1 MAAKKKDNKEEKEQ
15 IPKEFKALTAAEK
28 KKAIAQKCAAIN
40 KSFKKTV
47 IATADKVA
55 NPFFLRHPTGIM
67 DLDIDLAG
75 GFPPGVS
82 MVSGPDGVGK
92 SHLVYRTMA
101 MHQRIYGER
110 AAIALAAVESPIDHF
125 FLRKLGLVIAVPD
138 EAIEERNAWRKQHG
152 LAQYTKD
159 EVKELKRQIGTFLDI
174 TGADMEDTLMTVQ
187 SLLEEDKFRH
197 PDNQFGII
205 AVDSLN
211 AMIPKAWAAVELD
224 DEQRRGAHAIAIQR
238 FFAQTY
244 PIWTSLDRPPLF
256 TSLLF
261 TQQVRANAAKGSAPK
276 HIAQYLPDSAPAMG
290 SYAARHGKLVDIL
303 LYTGGKLKEK
313 LSDEE
318 RKGRT
323 AKSETT
329 QKVLGW
335 EITKGKAGTHEGITG
350 EVVFDFDQEDYID
363 LQRTILVSGMRHGV
377 FQEKEGKFTFVNPD
391 TGIDSEIIK
400 NVPVD
405 VLLKKLKEE
414 PEFEIEI
421 RRSVLQAAG
430 VQCRYI

>member
-1 MAAKKKDNKEEKEQ
+1 MAAKKKEEKNEKEAA
-15 IPKEFKALTAAEK
+15 PKVFTPLTPAQKKALIT
-28 KKAIAQKCAAIN
+28 QKVAAIN

-47 IATADKVA
+47 VATADKVQ
-55 NPFFLRHPTGIM
+55 NGFFLRHPTGIM

-82 MVSGPDGVGK
+82 MISGADGVGK

-110 AAIALAAVESPIDHF
+110 SAIALAAVESPIDHF
-125 FLRKLGLVIAVPD
+125 FMRKLGVIIAVPD
-138 EAIEERNAWRKQHG
+138 SAIEERNDWRRQHG
-152 LAQYTKD
+152 LPAFTKD
-159 EVKELKRQIGTFLDI
+159 EVKELKRQVGTFLDI
-174 TGADMEDTLMTVQ
+174 SGADMEDTLMIIQ
-187 SLLEEDKFRH
+187 SLLEDDKFRH

-211 AMIPKAWAAVELD
+211 ALIPKAWAQVDLD
-224 DEQRRGAHAIAIQR
+224 EEQRRGAHAIAIQR

-244 PIWTSLDRPPLF
+244 PVWTALDKPPLY

-261 TQQVRANAAKGSAPK
+261 TQQVRANSAKGTAPK
-276 HIAQYLPDSAPAMG
+276 HIAQYLPDATPAMG
-290 SYAARHGKLVDIL
+290 SYAARHGKLIDIH
-303 LYTGGKLKEK
+303 LYTGGKVKEK
-313 LSDEE
+313 LSEEE

-323 AKSETT
+323 AKAEIT

-377 FQEKEGKFTFVNPD
+377 LQEKAGKFTFVDPA
-391 TGIDSEIIK
+391 TGLDSEKIK
-400 NVPVD
+400 DVPAD
-405 VLLKKLKEE
+405 ELLRQLKEN
-414 PEFEIEI
+414 PEFEIEM
-421 RRSVLQAAG
+421 RLSVLRAAG
-430 VQCRYI
+430 VECRYI

>member
-1 MAAKKKDNKEEKEQ
+1 MSAKKKKDDEKEAA
-15 IPKEFKALTAAEK
+15 PKEFKPLTPAQK
-28 KKAIAQKCAAIN
+28 KAAIAQKVANIN

-47 IATADKVA
+47 VATADKVA
-55 NPFFLRHPTGIM
+55 NPYFLRHPTGIM

-82 MVSGPDGVGK
+82 MISGADGVGK

-101 MHQRIYGER
+101 MHQRIFGER
-110 AAIALAAVESPIDHF
+110 AAIALAAVESPIDHW
-125 FLRKLGLVIAVPD
+125 FLRKLGVVVAVPD
-138 EAIEERNAWRKQHG
+138 ESIEEKNDWRKRNG
-152 LAQYTKD
+152 LPSFTKD
-159 EVKELKRQIGTFLDI
+159 EVKEFKRQIGTFLDI
-174 TGADMEDTLMTVQ
+174 TGVDMEDTLMVVQ
-187 SLLEEDKFRH
+187 NLMEDDKFRH

-211 AMIPKAWAAVELD
+211 ALIPKAWAAVDLD

-244 PIWTSLDRPPLF
+244 PLWTSLDRPPLF

-261 TQQVRANAAKGSAPK
+261 TQQVRANSAKGAAPK
-276 HIAQYLPDSAPAMG
+276 HIAQYLPDAAPAMG
-290 SYAARHGKLVDIL
+290 SYAARHGKLVDIN
-303 LYTGGKLKEK
+303 LYTGGKMKEK
-313 LSDEE
+313 LSEEE

-323 AKSETT
+323 AKAEMT

-363 LQRTILVSGMRHGV
+363 LQRTIIVGGMRHGV
-377 FQEKEGKFTFVNPD
+377 LQEKAGKFTFIDPA
-391 TGIDSEIIK
+391 TGLDSEKIK
-400 NVPVD
+400 NVPAAD
-405 VLLKKLKEE
+405 FLQQLKDN
-414 PEFEIEI
+414 PEFEAEMRLSIL
-421 RRSVLQAAG
+421 RAAG
-430 VQCRYI
+430 VECRYI